1 MRFIPFLLVTLLLVS
16 CASVTVEPSRQQVLL
31 PAQCVTLPSGEVVA
45 LIGPP
50 EPYPEVIPTA
60 PYPGAFWV
68 SGYWAYRPLGTFWV
82 PGRYWSA
89 APRSPWVRRRGRK
102 G

>member
-1 MRFIPFLLVTLLLVS
+1 MTRAVELVTPRLRK
-16 CASVTVEPSRQQVLL
+16 RQWQEVDR
-31 PAQCVTLPSGEVVA
+31 LPSGENVA

-50 EPYPEVIPTA
+50 EPYPEVIPNA

-89 APRSPWVRRRGRK
+89 APRSPWVR
-102 G
+102 